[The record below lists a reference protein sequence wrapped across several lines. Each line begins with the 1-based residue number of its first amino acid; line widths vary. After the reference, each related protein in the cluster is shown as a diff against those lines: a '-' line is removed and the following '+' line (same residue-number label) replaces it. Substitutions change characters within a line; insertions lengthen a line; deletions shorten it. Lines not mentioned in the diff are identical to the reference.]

1 MIRNDPFEF
10 IAVSIRKSDAKENL
24 KCKKDMEEKGINRRV
39 IVSRR
44 FYSKFRANRGKEN
57 IILVY
62 N

>member
-1 MIRNDPFEF
+1 
-10 IAVSIRKSDAKENL
+10 
-24 KCKKDMEEKGINRRV
+24 MEEKGINRRV